1 VQVDAA
7 EQTLAAFTE
16 HLKAFRPKQTVL
28 ETEGAAAKGARQ
40 ETLVVTMLAKR
51 AAHEH
56 LIDAARHKE
65 SDQHGGAAGG
75 EDEVSA
81 TLVRFSNR

>member
-1 VQVDAA
+1 VDAA

-56 LIDAARHKE
+56 LIDAARYKDGE
-65 SDQHGGAAGG
+65 QQGGGRDE

-81 TLVRFSNR
+81 TRVRFSKR